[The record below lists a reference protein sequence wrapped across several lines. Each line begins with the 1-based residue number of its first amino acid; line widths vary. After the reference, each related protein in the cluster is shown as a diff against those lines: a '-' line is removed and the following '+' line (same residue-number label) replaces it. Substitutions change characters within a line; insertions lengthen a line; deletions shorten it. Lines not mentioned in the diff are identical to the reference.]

1 VLIDHVPVMSGSTR
15 NEAKRF
21 ITLIDA
27 LYDGHVKL
35 VVSAAAEPD
44 SLYRAEDGTEAFEF
58 ARTASRLTE
67 MRSQDYSN
75 LAHHGFIAE
84 T

>member
-1 VLIDHVPVMSGSTR
+1 MGPDQR

-27 LYDGHVKL
+27 LYDGHVRII
-35 VVSAAAEPD
+35 VSAAAEPD
-44 SLYRAEDGTEAFEF
+44 DLYRAETGTEAFEF

-67 MRSQDYSN
+67 MRSRDY
-75 LAHHGFIAE
+75 LAEAHRVD
-84 T
+84 

>member
-1 VLIDHVPVMSGSTR
+1 MDETRR

-27 LYDGHVKL
+27 LYDGHVRII
-35 VVSAAAEPD
+35 VSAAAEPD
-44 SLYRAEDGTEAFEF
+44 DLYRAETGTEAFEF

-67 MRSQDYSN
+67 MRSRDYQQSG
-75 LAHHGFIAE
+75 HKGFIAE